1 MKITPQN
8 RFEVRSLSADEG
20 GGYLV
25 TFPELPGCMSDGET
39 IEEAI
44 INAAYAEK
52 EWLLA
57 SKGWSKEAE
66 KTGRFVTRMPRWIY
80 RNLQTNST
88 IESMAGVLNKYANAA
103 LIPYEAEAWEKSV
116 KEKHAAG

>member
-8 RFEVRSLSADEG
+8 RFEVRTLSADDG

-25 TFPELPGCMSDGET
+25 TFPELPGCMSDGDT

-44 INAAYAEK
+44 INAADAEK

-57 SKGWSKEAE
+57 SKAWDKEAE
-66 KTGRFVTRMPRWIY
+66 KPGRFVARMPRWIY
-80 RNLQTNST
+80 RSLQYNAEREGVSMNTLIVSMLARELGERSASR
-88 IESMAGVLNKYANAA
+88 ESKQA
-103 LIPYEAEAWEKSV
+103 
-116 KEKHAAG
+116 

>member
-8 RFEVRSLSADEG
+8 RFEVRTLSIEEG

-44 INAAYAEK
+44 INASDAEK

-57 SKGWSKEAE
+57 SKAWGKETN
-66 KTGRFVTRMPRWIY
+66 KPGRFVTRMPQWIY
-80 RNLQTNST
+80 RSLQYNA
-88 IESMAGVLNKYANAA
+88 EREGVSMNTLIVSMLARELGERSA
-103 LIPYEAEAWEKSV
+103 LRERT
-116 KEKHAAG
+116 

>member
-1 MKITPQN
+1 MIAPPQN
-8 RFEVRSLSADEG
+8 KFEVRPMSAEEG

-44 INAAYAEK
+44 INAADAER

-57 SKGWSKEAE
+57 SKEWDKITE
-66 KTGRFVTRMPRWIY
+66 KPGHFVTRMPQW
-80 RNLQTNST
+80 
-88 IESMAGVLNKYANAA
+88 V
-103 LIPYEAEAWEKSV
+103 
-116 KEKHAAG
+116 

>member
-1 MKITPQN
+1 MKATPQN
-8 RFEVRSLSADEG
+8 RFEVRPLSAEEG

-44 INAAYAEK
+44 INATDAEK

-57 SKGWSKEAE
+57 SNDWDKTTE
-66 KTGRFVTRMPRWIY
+66 KAGRFVTRMPQWIY
-80 RNLQTNST
+80 RGLQYNAVREGVSMNTLIVSMLARELGELSASR
-88 IESMAGVLNKYANAA
+88 ESKQA
-103 LIPYEAEAWEKSV
+103 
-116 KEKHAAG
+116 